1 MIKKLKNLFTPRLAE
16 PKRNLVK
23 VNGKSFFMEG
33 NNNSITITNG
43 RIFANGRE
51 ISIDNLKE
59 EKVIN
64 VEVFGYIDKLSADCC
79 RDITING
86 DAHDVDTKSGNV
98 YVKGDTNF
106 VSTVSGNVSCRTLN
120 GSINTVSGNVSK
132 KI

>member
-1 MIKKLKNLFTPRLAE
+1 MFRKLKNLFNPKIHRPR
-16 PKRNLVK
+16 KNLIK
-23 VNGKSFFMEG
+23 VNGKSLFMEG
-33 NNNSITITNG
+33 NNNSIMIANG
-43 RIFANGRE
+43 KVFVNGRE
-51 ISIDNLKE
+51 ISKENLKE

-86 DAHDVDTKSGNV
+86 DANDVDTKSGNV